1 MDIKKIVTIIIL
13 WCSVS
18 LFGGT
23 VEEQRKY
30 RLPKN
35 SEFKTHILASQPL
48 GDLSIQFHGTYQYAD
63 IYLDTPTKDLYK
75 NNLSLRFRRRMT
87 DTLVDGYDFQLKNE
101 LSDQNPIRMEIDEG
115 DLAIYHVKLAA
126 DWVKLTD
133 VLDLLFSYPLSEKTK
148 IDSLQ
153 NENALDALKLW
164 IFQKADAPIA
174 PFQKL
179 KHLYPNLFTTETLQ
193 NITPS
198 LIGFSTR
205 HRCHVYYDG
214 SDSLSPYFTFPK
226 NRLKKDDSPPYF
238 TDHLDAV
245 WVLETSLDES
255 TFYQFLEQPNY
266 VGFNLSEYEVE
277 SKHVNKAIGAEFL
290 AYFEKDLIGQ
300 FQLIPTNASK
310 YKQSVAY
317 FTE

>member
-1 MDIKKIVTIIIL
+1 MAIKKIVTIIIL
-13 WCSVS
+13 LCSVS

-23 VEEQRKY
+23 LEEQRKY
-30 RLPKN
+30 RLPKK

-48 GDLSIQFHGTYQYAD
+48 GNLNIHFHGTYQYAD

-75 NNLSLRFRRRMT
+75 TNLSLRFRRRMT
-87 DTLVDGYDFQLKNE
+87 DSLVDGYDFQLKNE

-115 DLAIYHVKLAA
+115 DMAIYRVKLAA

-148 IDSLQ
+148 IDSLK
-153 NENALDALKLW
+153 NKNALDALKLW
-164 IFQKADAPIA
+164 IFQKVDAPIA

-179 KHLYPNLFTTETLQ
+179 KRLYPKLFTTETLQ
-193 NITPS
+193 SIAPS
-198 LIGFSTR
+198 LIGFSSR

-214 SDSLSPYFTFPK
+214 SDSLSSYFTFPK
-226 NRLKKDDSPPYF
+226 NRLKKDDSPTYF
-238 TDHLDAV
+238 TDNPNAV

-255 TFYQFLEQPNY
+255 TFYKLLEHPNY

-277 SKHVNKAIGAEFL
+277 SKHVNKSIGAEFL
-290 AYFEKDLIGQ
+290 AYFEKDLLEQ
-300 FQLIPTNASK
+300 FQLIPTKASK
-310 YKQSVAY
+310 YKQSVDY
-317 FTE
+317 FTK

>member
-48 GDLSIQFHGTYQYAD
+48 GDLNIQFHGTYQYAD

-87 DTLVDGYDFQLKNE
+87 DTLVNGYDFQLKNE
-101 LSDQNPIRMEIDEG
+101 LNDQNPIRMEIDEG
-115 DLAIYHVKLAA
+115 DLAIYRVKLAA

-133 VLDLLFSYPLSEKTK
+133 VLDLLFSYPLNEKTK
-148 IDSLQ
+148 IDSLK
-153 NENALDALKLW
+153 NKNALDALKLW
-164 IFQKADAPIA
+164 IFQKAEAPIA

-179 KHLYPNLFTTETLQ
+179 KHLYPNLFTTEALQ
-193 NITPS
+193 SIAPS
-198 LIGFSTR
+198 LIGFSMR
-205 HRCHVYYDG
+205 HRCHVYFDG

-226 NRLKKDDSPPYF
+226 NRLKKDDSPPFF
-238 TDHLDAV
+238 TDHPNAV
-245 WVLETSLDES
+245 WVLETSLDKS
-255 TFYQFLEQPNY
+255 TFYQLLEHPNL

-277 SKHVNKAIGAEFL
+277 SKHVNKSIGTEFL
-290 AYFEKDLIGQ
+290 AYFEKDLLEQ
-300 FQLIPTNASK
+300 FQLIPTKASK
-310 YKQSVAY
+310 HKQSIEY
-317 FTE
+317 FTK